1 MNMLLPDGFIF
12 GFFDNSLL
20 ILGAYFGITVE
31 YRLHR
36 LTHDH
41 KRARKLRNFLKKNSK
56 GAIGGLVGAG
66 LAHVVSN
73 GLGAYLDPTMRNM
86 VLGIAFGT
94 LIPVLFIPIIEKYK
108 SQKISKV

>member
-31 YRLHR
+31 HRLHR
-36 LTHDH
+36 LTHDY
-41 KRARKLRNFLKKNSK
+41 KSARKLQNFLKKNSK

-73 GLGAYLDPTMRNM
+73 GLGAYHDPTMRNM
-86 VLGIAFGT
+86 VLGIALGT

-108 SQKISKV
+108 SQKISNV